1 MAAMAKI
8 ENIERVVSRK
18 YISLWEED
26 RLNYEYASNA

>member
-1 MAAMAKI
+1 MGAMVKI

-18 YISLWEED
+18 CISLWEED